1 MKYVLDSNVAL
12 KWVLREHN
20 SDKARQLRIDYQQ
33 KIHELLA
40 PDVLA
45 RFNDGRYRVTTEA
58 AAPSTRSLR
67 LHWPLAAVGVGRG
80 YYRGEPSGAAVAAA
94 PSRVS
99 MV

>member
-58 AAPSTRSLR
+58 AAPSTALASSSL
-67 LHWPLAAVGVGRG
+67 ATGRCR
-80 YYRGEPSGAAVAAA
+80 RGAWVLP
-94 PSRVS
+94 R
-99 MV
+99 

>member
-12 KWVLREHN
+12 KWVLRENN

-58 AAPSTRSLR
+58 QLR
-67 LHWPLAAVGVGRG
+67 ALARFVFTGHWPL
-80 YYRGEPSGAAVAAA
+80 
-94 PSRVS
+94 
-99 MV
+99 